1 MGPSGHLLRTLAAV
15 APGTRVAEIGCG
27 EGVHTEPLARLG
39 LDVWAVDADAAAV
52 QAARA
57 RLADVV
63 GEAARRVR
71 HSAEGPP
78 GRSADWAVVAPVPRD
93 PGLRAEAF
101 AEAARVLRPGG
112 WVWVEAARDDGLA
125 EAAVAAGLVVA
136 EPPAADDERGTVH
149 AVFRQ
154 PGGVG

>member
-15 APGTRVAEIGCG
+15 APGARVVEIGCG
-27 EGVHTEPLARLG
+27 DGAHTGPLAQLG
-39 LDVWAVDADAAAV
+39 LDVRAVDADPAAV

-63 GEAARRVR
+63 GEAKAARRVTG
-71 HSAEGPP
+71 AAPP
-78 GRSADWAVVAPVPRD
+78 DASADWAVVAPVPD
-93 PGLRAEAF
+93 APGPRAEAL

-112 WVWVEAARDDGLA
+112 WAWVEAADETGLV
-125 EAAVAAGLVVA
+125 EAAAAAGLLLA